1 VQSEIE
7 EIIERIKNH
16 KGSERYII
24 LGKGG
29 EVLRSHPV
37 SDESEAHGER
47 LSKLAKLAR
56 GVVRDLDPTDDLNF
70 FRLRTQTKEILI
82 GVHSEYLVIVQQQWS
97 PAPPM

>member
-1 VQSEIE
+1 MSEIE

-24 LGKGG
+24 LGKGN

-37 SDESEAHGER
+37 SEDSDLHGEM
-47 LSKLAKLAR
+47 LANLARLAR

-70 FRLRTQTKEILI
+70 FRLRTQSKELLI
-82 GVHSEYLVIVQQQWS
+82 GIHSEYLVIVQQQWT